1 MLVFG
6 SVPCEDVSCVTKS
19 DQDFKTT
26 WLGEY
31 ALNGSVEASIFKF
44 RMAKFTGHVK

>member
-1 MLVFG
+1 MK
-6 SVPCEDVSCVTKS
+6 DVSFVSKS

-31 ALNGSVEASIFKF
+31 ALNGSVEASIFVFAENGKVYQ
-44 RMAKFTGHVK
+44 ACEIKADG